1 MESFIFDF
9 IVVVLGILLALFL
22 NRFNENRKQ
31 KKRIHSI
38 MNIIVANMNRDLS
51 EIQFFKKDIDH
62 KFALFDK
69 LQKKSL
75 MSEEE
80 LKECMLLATDYMTLS
95 ISKRGYNLLKDAR
108 IDFEFK
114 ESELISTLITAYDW
128 FLSNQKIYDRLA
140 LNISE
145 KNTRSLYDLDCSMD
159 FYNSILSK
167 EVKNHMQTNDYLNMV
182 QYFLYALC
190 GDYKKLYEDWERTIS
205 KHALPAIYKSDFK

>member
-1 MESFIFDF
+1 MESFILDF
-9 IVVVLGILLALFL
+9 IVVVLGILFALFL
-22 NRFNENRKQ
+22 NRFNEIRKN

-38 MNIIVANMNRDLS
+38 MNIIVDNMNADLS
-51 EIQFFKKDIDH
+51 SIQFFRKDIDH

-80 LKECMLLATDYMTLS
+80 LKECMLLATDYMVFG
-95 ISKRGYNLLKDAR
+95 ISRRGYNLLKDAR

-114 ESELISTLITAYDW
+114 NSELISTLAVRYDW
-128 FLSNQKIYDRLA
+128 YLSTQKMYDRLA

-159 FYNSILSK
+159 FYNNILSE

-182 QYFLYALC
+182 QYFLYSMC
-190 GDYKKLYEDWERTIS
+190 GNYKKLYEDWERDIS